1 LRWDCSSSPR
11 PCTPRRMIKR
21 LFSPRHVT
29 IDKGLGGEP
38 HKLVEALGGP
48 LGDIA
53 HDEAALS
60 RATALATGDR
70 AATFSPLQVRQ
81 RSCASF
87 LGFRSDWIDMWALV
101 EAGTLRVYADAHAT
115 APTYTFQVKECQCT
129 VGERDACKEG
139 SYCFRLQHAHG
150 VATLCALNSK
160 QLILWLQALQAG
172 GVRYEEPPIDMS
184 GISSVFELSAEM
196 LSGER
201 MDMSRHAGCVC
212 LVVNVASK

>member
-1 LRWDCSSSPR
+1 MQQHPR
-11 PCTPRRMIKR
+11 
-21 LFSPRHVT
+21 
-29 IDKGLGGEP
+29 
-38 HKLVEALGGP
+38 
-48 LGDIA
+48 
-53 HDEAALS
+53 
-60 RATALATGDR
+60 
-70 AATFSPLQVRQ
+70 
-81 RSCASF
+81 
-87 LGFRSDWIDMWALV
+87 
-101 EAGTLRVYADAHAT
+101 
-115 APTYTFQVKECQCT
+115 TFQVKECQCT